1 MRESLESSLDS
12 YKNTIN
18 NIIKKINSIYSI
30 VTFTT
35 IDEILKNEIDLRAI
49 YWQIDELYDKQWAS
63 YKIIES
69 QLENISEEEFDDFGY
84 EIEVE
89 VDDTKRFVENKIT
102 SLQSLID
109 YLERI
114 EELEEEE
121 DLVKYFSDIKQINL

>member
-1 MRESLESSLDS
+1 MKEVLENSLNS

-18 NIIKKINSIYSI
+18 HIIKKINSIYGI
-30 VTFTT
+30 ITFTT
-35 IDEILKNEIDLRAI
+35 IDEILKNEIDLRTI
-49 YWQIDELYDKQWAS
+49 YWQIEKLYDEQWAS

-69 QLENISEEEFDDFGY
+69 QLENLSEEDFDDFGY

-89 VDDTKRFVENKIT
+89 VDDTKRLVENKIT

-109 YLERI
+109 YLEKI

>member
-1 MRESLESSLDS
+1 MREALESSLDS

-18 NIIKKINSIYSI
+18 HIIKKINSIYSI

-35 IDEILKNEIDLRAI
+35 IDEILKNEIDLRTI
-49 YWQIDELYDKQWAS
+49 HWQVDELYDKQWAS
-63 YKIIES
+63 YKNIEL

-84 EIEVE
+84 EIEAE

-121 DLVKYFSDIKQINL
+121 GLVKYFSDIKQINL

>member
-1 MRESLESSLDS
+1 MREALESSLDN

-18 NIIKKINSIYSI
+18 HIIKKINSIYGI

>member
-1 MRESLESSLDS
+1 MRESLESSLNN
-12 YKNTIN
+12 YKNKIN
-18 NIIKKINSIYSI
+18 HIIKKINSIYSI

-49 YWQIDELYDKQWAS
+49 YRQIDGLYDKQWAY

-89 VDDTKRFVENKIT
+89 VDDAKRFVENKIT
-102 SLQSLID
+102 SLQNLVD

>member
-1 MRESLESSLDS
+1 MREALENSLDS

-18 NIIKKINSIYSI
+18 HIIKKINSIYGI

-49 YWQIDELYDKQWAS
+49 HWQVDELYDKQWAS
-63 YKIIES
+63 YKNIEL

-84 EIEVE
+84 EIEAE

-121 DLVKYFSDIKQINL
+121 GLVKYFSDIKQINL

>member
-1 MRESLESSLDS
+1 MIEKYKWKNQRRKRKYSGPSRHHIIPESRGG
-12 YKNTIN
+12 T
-18 NIIKKINSIYSI
+18 
-30 VTFTT
+30 
-35 IDEILKNEIDLRAI
+35 
-49 YWQIDELYDKQWAS
+49 
-63 YKIIES
+63 S

-114 EELEEEE
+114 VELEEEE

>member
-1 MRESLESSLDS
+1 MRDALESSLDN
-12 YKNTIN
+12 YKNTISH
-18 NIIKKINSIYSI
+18 IIKKINSIYSI

>member
-1 MRESLESSLDS
+1 MREALENSLYS
-12 YKNTIN
+12 YKNTIKH
-18 NIIKKINSIYSI
+18 IIKKINSIYSI

-49 YWQIDELYDKQWAS
+49 HWQVDELYDKQWAS
-63 YKIIES
+63 YKNIEL

-84 EIEVE
+84 EIEAE

-114 EELEEEE
+114 EELEKEEY
-121 DLVKYFSDIKQINL
+121 LVKYFSDIKQINL

>member
-1 MRESLESSLDS
+1 MKEVLENSLNS

-18 NIIKKINSIYSI
+18 HIIKKINSIYGI

-35 IDEILKNEIDLRAI
+35 IDEILKNEIDLRTI
-49 YWQIDELYDKQWAS
+49 YWQIEKLYDEQWAS

-69 QLENISEEEFDDFGY
+69 QLENLSEEDFDDFGY

-89 VDDTKRFVENKIT
+89 VDDTKRLVENKIT

-109 YLERI
+109 YLEKI

>member
-1 MRESLESSLDS
+1 MKEVLENSLNS

-18 NIIKKINSIYSI
+18 HIIKKINSIYGI

-35 IDEILKNEIDLRAI
+35 IDEILKNEIDLRTI
-49 YWQIDELYDKQWAS
+49 YWQIEKLYDEQWAS

-69 QLENISEEEFDDFGY
+69 QLENLSEEDFDDFGY

-89 VDDTKRFVENKIT
+89 VDDTKRLLENKIT

-109 YLERI
+109 YLEKI

>member
-1 MRESLESSLDS
+1 MKEVLENSLNS

-18 NIIKKINSIYSI
+18 HIIKKINSIYGV

-35 IDEILKNEIDLRAI
+35 IDEILKNEIDLRTI
-49 YWQIDELYDKQWAS
+49 YWQIEKLYDEQWAS

-69 QLENISEEEFDDFGY
+69 QLENLSEEDFDDFGY

-89 VDDTKRFVENKIT
+89 VDDTKRLVENKIT

-109 YLERI
+109 YLEKI